1 MQDRLPPS
9 YRSSNLP
16 SPSNHPTNPNPK
28 PKQPF
33 VQRTPDEMVFLR
45 EKGLCYNCDEKWNAS
60 HHCKGRVLLFIVDN
74 HVSKTD
80 YPSPELTT
88 KLEPPI
94 DPKPIPDTK
103 YPHISL
109 HALSGLPLTET
120 FRLFSVISHASL
132 TILIDSDNTHNFLQP
147 RITQFLHLPTQS
159 SLPLCVLVGNNLVL
173 DCNQLCLNTSL
184 SLQGHPL
191 KVTFHLLPISGADA
205 VLGIEWLKQFV
216 PIMTD
221 YTSLIMKFSHMG
233 QSIKLHADVVNGPN
247 PISTPQV
254 KRLIRTGST
263 SALFHLCLM
272 PEKLLDPPHRLP
284 HLIPA
289 IEALLK
295 QFQHLFQTLTNLP
308 PPRGVVHWI
317 NLLPS
322 IAPVNVWPYRY
333 FHFQK
338 TEIEKQISDLI
349 SAGLIRPST
358 SPYRPRFS

>member
-1 MQDRLPPS
+1 MLYQ
-9 YRSSNLP
+9 
-16 SPSNHPTNPNPK
+16 
-28 PKQPF
+28 
-33 VQRTPDEMVFLR
+33 
-45 EKGLCYNCDEKWNAS
+45 A
-60 HHCKGRVLLFIVDN
+60 
-74 HVSKTD
+74 
-80 YPSPELTT
+80 
-88 KLEPPI
+88 
-94 DPKPIPDTK
+94 
-103 YPHISL
+103 SL
-109 HALSGLPLTET
+109 HLKLSVSLASSTML
-120 FRLFSVISHASL
+120 ASL
-132 TILIDSDNTHNFLQP
+132 
-147 RITQFLHLPTQS
+147 S
-159 SLPLCVLVGNNLVL
+159 SLIASAPTIFSNPASPNSSTFFSIPPPPLRVLVGNDSVL
-173 DCNQLCLNTSL
+173 DCNQLCLNTPL
-184 SLQGHPL
+184 SLQGHPF